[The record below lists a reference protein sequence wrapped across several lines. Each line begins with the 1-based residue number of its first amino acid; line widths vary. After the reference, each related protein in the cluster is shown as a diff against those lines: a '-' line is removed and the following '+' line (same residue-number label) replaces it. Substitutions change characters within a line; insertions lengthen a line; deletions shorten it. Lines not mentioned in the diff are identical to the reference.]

1 MVCLLKIKKIQK
13 KLKQKRDSR
22 YIYSDELDEACFYIL
37 QHILQ
42 MTELLTLIG
51 SKKEVKQKAAATMN
65 ADAVTVTPNL
75 QTDDKLHK
83 PINRK
88 SKVIHL
94 LEKAFGVPILLI
106 CN

>member
-1 MVCLLKIKKIQK
+1 MQK

-51 SKKEVKQKAAATMN
+51 SKKEVK
-65 ADAVTVTPNL
+65 
-75 QTDDKLHK
+75 
-83 PINRK
+83 
-88 SKVIHL
+88 
-94 LEKAFGVPILLI
+94 
-106 CN
+106 